1 MMELSALGVFAIAL
15 LMSAG
20 SPGPSI
26 AALVARVL
34 VKGWRDVTPFLAAMW
49 IGEITWLTL
58 AIAGLATIAESF
70 HEAFVVIKY
79 CGVAYLLYLAWKMWR
94 VPLGTEDGRSIPQ
107 TSGSWR
113 MFGAGLAI
121 TLGNPKIMVFY
132 VALLPVILD
141 LKGITLVDWATLSVI
156 VLVVLAFVDLCYV
169 MLAARARLWLRSPK
183 AVRLANRIGAGVMAG
198 AAAAIASR

>member
-1 MMELSALGVFAIAL
+1 MELSALGVFAIAL

-34 VKGWRDVTPFLAAMW
+34 VKGWRDVAPFLAAMW
-49 IGEITWLTL
+49 FGEILWLTL
-58 AIAGLATIAESF
+58 AIAGLAAIAGTF
-70 HEAFVVIKY
+70 HTAFVVIKY

-94 VPLGTEDGRSIPQ
+94 APFGSEDDGPMPRVR
-107 TSGSWR
+107 GSWR

-132 VALLPVILD
+132 VALLPIILD
-141 LKGITLVDWATLSVI
+141 LKAITFVDWAMLSVI
-156 VLVVLAFVDLCYV
+156 VLLVLALVDLCYV
-169 MLAARARLWLRSPK
+169 MLASRARRWLRSPR
-183 AVRLANRIGAGVMAG
+183 AVRLANRVGAGVMAG